1 MTRTPVP
8 HYCQVKPEKKAEPN
22 HRAARLKK
30 RTVHRRS
37 KPVPRA
43 AKYAAEAKVN
53 KNPVL
58 HYCKVRPEKWTKP
71 KYKAAK
77 LNRWTIDPEK
87 KPRAKLNKILKS
99 LTPK

>member
-1 MTRTPVP
+1 MTRIPVP

-30 RTVHRRS
+30 MPIHRRS

-43 AKYAAEAKVN
+43 AKYAAEARVN

-58 HYCKVRPEKWTKP
+58 PCCKVRQEKYAKP
-71 KYKAAK
+71 NYNAAK
-77 LNRWTIDPEK
+77 LDNWTLHPEK
-87 KPRAKLNKILKS
+87 KP
-99 LTPK
+99 